1 MCQRDKLF
9 IDMLNK
15 IRIRLVDE
23 CTRAKIVGQNQKQ
36 SDTGGLVKT
45 LRLQVGAKA
54 MLTVNI
60 DIIAYQWPNG
70 NCQTFWNNW
79 ECSFIVFIQFED
91 VDAGRNLILSSRFAR
106 ENNWVPMKN
115 VWNIFLRIFSLS
127 INKFNFQ

>member
-70 NCQTFWNNW
+70 NCQTF
-79 ECSFIVFIQFED
+79 
-91 VDAGRNLILSSRFAR
+91 
-106 ENNWVPMKN
+106 
-115 VWNIFLRIFSLS
+115 
-127 INKFNFQ
+127 